1 MRILLTAA
9 QFSSNISG
17 LQRHAFNVV
26 RCLLKQPEISA
37 VHFVSAPWQQPLVR
51 ATGIDSMERVTT
63 HIAEMGQG
71 LASRNGWYYRL
82 LPKLVARIQPD
93 IVHLSYPVPV
103 NASAISCPIVL
114 TLHDLYPYEIPGNFG
129 FPRVIFNRAI
139 LQQCLRSVDSI
150 ACVSDTTVRRMK
162 QYTPRASWEKA
173 RRIYNCVEPEPEC
186 AENSPIPDWS
196 GEPFLL
202 SISQH
207 RKNKNIPLLIRTLH
221 RLLREQRLRP
231 NTKLVVIGIA
241 GPETARIHRLV
252 SDLRLENH
260 LIFLQGLSEPDL
272 QWCYRHCEALAAP
285 SETEG
290 FGLPVAEA
298 LLAGCRVVCSDIPAF
313 REIDEEHCRFV
324 ALGAGAEE
332 RFADAIMAS
341 LEQPHVPPISFP
353 HLSSEVLGAH
363 YVNLYRELLPRSR
376 VRKSPIRRFSTGTG
390 KAVATTEARKS
401 LSETRRHEHDHI

>member
-1 MRILLTAA
+1 MKVLLTAA

-17 LQRHAFNVV
+17 VQRYAFNVV

-37 VHFVSAPWQQPLVR
+37 VHFVSAPWQGPLVR
-51 ATGIDSMERVTT
+51 ATGVDSMERVIP
-63 HIAEMGQG
+63 HVAEMGQG
-71 LASRNGWYYRL
+71 LLSRNHWYYSL
-82 LPKLVARIQPD
+82 LPELVARIQPD
-93 IVHLSYPVPV
+93 IVHLSYPVPI
-103 NASAISCPIVL
+103 NASAIPCPIVL

-139 LQQCLRSVDSI
+139 LQQCLRSVDAI

-162 QYTPRASWEKA
+162 QYVPRASWEMA
-173 RRIYNCVEPEPEC
+173 RRIYNCVESKPEC
-186 AENSPIPDWS
+186 AENSPIPHWS

-202 SISQH
+202 SVSQH

-221 RLLREQRLRP
+221 RLLLEQRLHP
-231 NTKLVVIGIA
+231 DMKLVVIGIT

-252 SDLRLENH
+252 SKLRLENR

-272 QWCYRHCEALAAP
+272 QWCYRHCEVLAAP

-332 RFADAIMAS
+332 RFADAIVAS
-341 LEQPHVPPISFP
+341 LEQPLAPPISLP
-353 HLSSEVLGAH
+353 HFSSEVLGVH
-363 YVNLYRELLPRSR
+363 YVNLYHELLKEAASSKTFPFASSVQIPAPKGSR
-376 VRKSPIRRFSTGTG
+376 YDRDKKILAG
-390 KAVATTEARKS
+390 KE
-401 LSETRRHEHDHI
+401 EG